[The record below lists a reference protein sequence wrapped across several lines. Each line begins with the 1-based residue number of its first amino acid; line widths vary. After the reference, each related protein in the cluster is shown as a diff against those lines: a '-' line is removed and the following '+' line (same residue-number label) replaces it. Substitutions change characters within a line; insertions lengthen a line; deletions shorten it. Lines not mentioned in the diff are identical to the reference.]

1 MLIVSLYQVILW
13 SALNALYADT
23 FSKVNLS
30 RDGSLDSI
38 MLAVMNVPSVKGNSM
53 FMTAQNR
60 SLLFRR
66 RRGKGV

>member
-13 SALNALYADT
+13 SALNVLYADT

-30 RDGSLDSI
+30 RDGSLDST
-38 MLAVMNVPSVKGNSM
+38 MLAVMNVPNVRENSM
-53 FMTAQNR
+53 FMIVQNR

-66 RRGKGV
+66 RRSEGV